1 MKTRSSTFCHGMTT
15 KSLRVLACGLC
26 ILGVVSLPALA
37 QTLPP
42 TSQQLQQQS
51 NQTIQNQS
59 NMVHNNLNQTS
70 AQTPQQTQ
78 PHITASGRAVAN
90 PPGYIPT
97 PSH

>member
-1 MKTRSSTFCHGMTT
+1 MKTGFSTICHIGA
-15 KSLRVLACGLC
+15 KNLRIFACGLC
-26 ILGVVSLPALA
+26 LFGVAPVPVLA

-59 NMVHNNLNQTS
+59 NMVHNNLNQAG

-78 PHITASGRAVAN
+78 PHITHSGRAVAH

-97 PSH
+97 PGH